1 MHNLENIPEVNILG
15 VGVSAINMQQA
26 LQILDHWIV
35 EGERHYVCITGV
47 HGIMESQRD
56 ETLRNIHNRAGLVT
70 PDGMPLVWFSRWKGR
85 KAVGRVYGPELM
97 LQICQQSVPRGYKHF
112 FYGGAGGV
120 PELLAEKLTKKFP
133 GLNIVGTYSPPYRNL
148 SKEEDQQI
156 TAMINDKN
164 PDIVWVGLST
174 PKQEHW
180 MSQHHNRIKASV
192 MAGVGAAFD
201 FHAGLKKQAPKW
213 MQRNGLEWLFRLST
227 EPKRLGKRYLTNNP
241 KFLWAIALQELRL
254 YQYKL
259 TSNKGK

>member
-1 MHNLENIPEVNILG
+1 MHNLGNIPEVNILG

-70 PDGMPLVWFSRWKGR
+70 PDGMPLVWLSRWKGR

-112 FYGGAGGV
+112 FYGGADGV

-133 GLNIVGTYSPPYRNL
+133 GLNIVGTHSPPYRNL

-156 TAMINDKN
+156 KTSAKVI
-164 PDIVWVGLST
+164 
-174 PKQEHW
+174 
-180 MSQHHNRIKASV
+180 
-192 MAGVGAAFD
+192 
-201 FHAGLKKQAPKW
+201 
-213 MQRNGLEWLFRLST
+213 
-227 EPKRLGKRYLTNNP
+227 
-241 KFLWAIALQELRL
+241 LRV
-254 YQYKL
+254 
-259 TSNKGK
+259 